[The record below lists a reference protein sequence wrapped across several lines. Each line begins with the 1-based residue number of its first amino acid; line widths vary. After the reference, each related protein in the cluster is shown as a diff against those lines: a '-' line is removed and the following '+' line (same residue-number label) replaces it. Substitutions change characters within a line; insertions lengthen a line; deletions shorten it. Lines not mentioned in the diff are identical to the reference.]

1 MISWRLFGRVVWS
14 TVVVGFASWRWDLI
28 GEDLERGVKVME
40 EEENVVAVE
49 KRIDCIFSVLVM
61 MDLCRL
67 ILRICGWKRRRGE
80 DEFDDMLFW
89 QLAAVGKEETRRL
102 FICSG
107 LFSIIEK

>member
-40 EEENVVAVE
+40 EEENVVDVE
-49 KRIDCIFSVLVM
+49 KRNDCVFSVLGV

-67 ILRICGWKRRRGE
+67 IFRICGWKRRMG
-80 DEFDDMLFW
+80 DEFDDMVFW
-89 QLAAVGKEETRRL
+89 QLAAVGRRGNEE
-102 FICSG
+102 
-107 LFSIIEK
+107 IIYM